1 MSSDLAGF
9 FSNIFVLILYIHPA
23 ITLYQT
29 YSVLIGRILSS
40 EYETPTRKFY
50 GHDMWPQGHKVFK
63 INYWIVVNVHKCY
76 LLLNK
81 LVNEIKTFG
90 WKLIFYNYKT
100 HTS

>member
-50 GHDMWPQGHKVFK
+50 GHDM
-63 INYWIVVNVHKCY
+63 
-76 LLLNK
+76 
-81 LVNEIKTFG
+81 
-90 WKLIFYNYKT
+90 
-100 HTS
+100 